1 MESLL
6 GEAMLDS
13 FTFWLIVLA
22 VLIAYLCVSVGLRLR
37 AEGERRRAI
46 EEQFAGNAFNASLI
60 APWREFSAAYGG
72 TLLAHRSAIGTPAYY
87 GPQGR
92 SRCQPVP
99 PSILRGGVN
108 GDPVQAGS
116 PSY

>member
-1 MESLL
+1 MAFGLQVARSLRTPKWKAFVGKRIIDMRAFL
-6 GEAMLDS
+6 RDIQSGLYFGGRGKWTPNLD
-13 FTFWLIVLA
+13 
-22 VLIAYLCVSVGLRLR
+22 R
-37 AEGERRRAI
+37 AL
-46 EEQFAGNAFNASLI
+46 N

-116 PSY
+116 PS